1 MKYIQTLNEMNT
13 AGYGNDPKKPK
24 AIDKVEIRVANWRD
38 SLIEASYQAQSNRRV
53 KNSRIWSMHD
63 IAALHGDA

>member
-1 MKYIQTLNEMNT
+1 MCPY
-13 AGYGNDPKKPK
+13 K
-24 AIDKVEIRVANWRD
+24 AASQRETDDIISPDEIRPWL
-38 SLIEASYQAQSNRRV
+38 SCLIEASYQAQSNRRV